1 MASLKITRASGEVSV
16 LKITPA
22 IEYAFEKQFNN
33 GIHKQSRDLE
43 RQGDIYWLAWEC
55 MRRAG
60 LTIPLFGDE
69 FLVEL
74 ESVEVLDDEEPR
86 KK

>member
-33 GIHKQSRDLE
+33 GIHKQFRDLE